1 MADKSKLIDAE
12 AKAIQN
18 LANLQEKLAEATA
31 AQDSAQISA
40 LDEKIKK
47 INDFIGR
54 TKGIRE
60 SISNFKDLTTQ
71 MSLAGNV
78 TSDMGKELTLM
89 AKQVNKIGSISI
101 DVGDVDA
108 ANFVKDFMAG
118 ADILTQ
124 AQNELMHASASGDSD
139 AMKAATENLD
149 IAKKMYVDLIKSS
162 DSVFSNNKDIARAV
176 QDFGAAQSKVN
187 KAMQATIGLT
197 EDELDAYKELT
208 EEANRMQARFNAV
221 ANQITTALKKPQV
234 AIGLM
239 VMGVGT
245 FVNKLGE
252 VRSQLGGLTEFAT
265 TGLAFFDD
273 NAVENAKALASEFGG
288 MNNVSGELQ
297 ASTSLI
303 SKNMGISGTE
313 AAGLLGSFSRL
324 NGNSEEA
331 ALNLT
336 KSTQEFAKQNGI
348 IPAALMADLA
358 GSAEEFALFGKDGGE
373 NIIKAAAA
381 AAKMGVSLKTMTGIA
396 DNLLDF
402 ETSITKELEL
412 GALMGK
418 NINLDRARALAFE
431 GKIEEAT
438 QETLNA
444 LGGVDAFNKM
454 DYFQKKATADLLGIS
469 VAELGKM
476 AANQENATT
485 LTGQMNSQFSMI
497 NETIQAGMN
506 TGLGSFIQ
514 LLGGGI
520 MTGVQ
525 FGGALGQMGVKF
537 TKLGEYA
544 KSIGSTMGGWVK
556 TSAEFIK
563 NMASNVLQKFMGGG
577 AVSTATQSI
586 ADVAGG
592 SLADK
597 AKETIQDKAS
607 GKVEDLVDNKIDSVT
622 SPEGVEQATES
633 MNKDKSMGDKLKDL
647 ASGLKA
653 MGNPKVLFGAFN
665 LIPTGIGFALMSVGL
680 PTLFVLSKI
689 DISTVGTGLKSLA
702 KGLSAFGDGKVLAG
716 AGVLV
721 VAGLAFAIMTVGSL
735 GLAAIALGGEAAAI
749 GLVALAGGLSAFG
762 VSAPAA
768 LIGIGLLALF
778 GASLIPLT
786 YALSLLAP
794 LIESIGKSIGSVVES
809 IGKGIA
815 SVVGS
820 IGDLMV
826 KILPLLSMDAA
837 AALFS
842 MAGGFIALSAAMASF
857 AVAGLLAI
865 PAMLAVGTFLEIGG
879 GSVIEALSGGG
890 EGGGKEAEDKNA
902 KMDELINEIKAL
914 RTDLNSGKISVHMDG
929 KKVTSGVSKVVSTVT
944 SNSYALK

>member
-1 MADKSKLIDAE
+1 MADKSKLIDSE
-12 AKAIQN
+12 AKALQN

-31 AQDSAQISA
+31 AQDAAQIKS
-40 LDEKIKK
+40 LDDKIKK
-47 INDFIGR
+47 INDFINR
-54 TKGIRE
+54 TKGVKE

-78 TSDMGKELTLM
+78 TTDMGKNLTLM
-89 AKQVNKIGSISI
+89 SKQISKMGSINVE
-101 DVGDVDA
+101 VGDIDT
-108 ANFVKDFMAG
+108 ANFLQNFMAG
-118 ADILTQ
+118 ADLLTQ
-124 AQNELMHASASGDSD
+124 AQNDLINASASGDDS
-139 AMKAATENLD
+139 AMKTATENLD
-149 IAKKMYVDLIKSS
+149 IAKSAMTDLIKSS
-162 DSVFSNNKDIARAV
+162 DSVLSNNKDIATAAM
-176 QDFGAAQSKVN
+176 DFLTAETRVN
-187 KAMQATIGLT
+187 KEIQATIGLT
-197 EDELDAYKELT
+197 EDELAAYKELT
-208 EEANRMQARFNAV
+208 EEANRMQDRLNGF
-221 ANQITTALKKPQV
+221 ANQITTALKKPRV

-239 VMGVGT
+239 VVAAGA

-297 ASTSLI
+297 LSTSLI

-331 ALNLT
+331 AKNLT
-336 KSTQEFAKQNGI
+336 ISTQQFAKQNGI
-348 IPAALMADLA
+348 IPSALMADLA
-358 GSAEEFALFGKDGGE
+358 SSAEEFALFGKDGGE
-373 NIIKAAAA
+373 NLIKAGAA

-402 ETSITKELEL
+402 ESSITKQLEL
-412 GALMGK
+412 GALMGRD
-418 NINLDRARALAFE
+418 INLDRARALAYE

-444 LGGVDAFNKM
+444 VGGIDAFNKM
-454 DYFQKKATADLLGIS
+454 DYFQKKATADLLGTT

-476 AANQENATT
+476 AANQENANT
-485 LTGQMNSQFSMI
+485 LTGEMNSKFSMI
-497 NETIQAGMN
+497 NELIQTGMN

-525 FGGALGQMGVKF
+525 FGGALGAMGVKF
-537 TKLGEYA
+537 SKLGEYA
-544 KSIGSTMGGWVK
+544 KGIGSTLGGWVK

-563 NMASNVLQKFMGGG
+563 NMASNVLQKFIGGG
-577 AVSTATQSI
+577 AATTATQSL
-586 ADVAGG
+586 ADVTGS

-597 AKETIQDKAS
+597 ATDTLKDKAT
-607 GKVEDLVDNKIDSVT
+607 GKVE
-622 SPEGVEQATES
+622 ATES

-647 ASGLKA
+647 SKGLKA
-653 MGNPKVLFGAFN
+653 MGDPKVLFGALN
-665 LIPTGIGFALMSVGL
+665 LIPTALGFVAILPGLPGMFAISAIGVPTGVGL
-680 PTLFVLSKI
+680 KALAS
-689 DISTVGTGLKSLA
+689 GLKS
-702 KGLSAFGDGKVLAG
+702 FGK
-716 AGVLV
+716 
-721 VAGLAFAIMTVGSL
+721 
-735 GLAAIALGGEAAAI
+735 AAPE
-749 GLVALAGGLSAFG
+749 
-762 VSAPAA
+762 A

-778 GASLIPLT
+778 GAALIPFT
-786 YALSLLAP
+786 YALSKLAP
-794 LIESIGKSIGSVVES
+794 LVESIGKAIGSVIES

-826 KILPLLSMDAA
+826 KILPLLSMDAS

-842 MAGGFIALSAAMASF
+842 MAAGFIALSASMASF

-879 GSVIEALSGGG
+879 GSVIETLNGGG
-890 EGGGKEAEDKNA
+890 EGGKGAEDKNA

-914 RTDLNSGKISVHMDG
+914 RTDLNSGKIAVHMDG
-929 KKVTSGVSKVVSTVT
+929 KKVTSGVSKVVSTVS

>member
-101 DVGDVDA
+101 DVGDVDT

-118 ADILTQ
+118 ADMLTQ

-653 MGNPKVLFGAFN
+653 MGNAKVLFGALN

-702 KGLSAFGDGKVLAG
+702 KGLSAFGDAKVLAG
-716 AGVLV
+716 AGVLA

-749 GLVALAGGLSAFG
+749 GLIALAGGLTAFG
-762 VSAPAA
+762 ASAPGT

-794 LIESIGKSIGSVVES
+794 LIESIGKSIGTVVES

-837 AALFS
+837 AALFA
-842 MAGGFIALSAAMASF
+842 MAGGFIALSASMASF

-879 GSVIEALSGGG
+879 GSVIETLNGGG
-890 EGGGKEAEDKNA
+890 EGGKGAEDKNA

-914 RTDLNSGKISVHMDG
+914 RTDLNSGKIAVHMDG
-929 KKVTSGVSKVVSTVT
+929 KKVTSGVSKVVSTVS